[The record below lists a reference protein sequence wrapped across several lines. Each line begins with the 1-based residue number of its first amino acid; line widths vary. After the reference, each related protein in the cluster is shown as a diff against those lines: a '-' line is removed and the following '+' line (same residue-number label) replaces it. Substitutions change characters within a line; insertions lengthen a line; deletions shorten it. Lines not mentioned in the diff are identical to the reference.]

1 MEYTKEYLEKLAE
14 ANLVTPRQMDVY
26 DAMVRETLRDLIRGD
41 QNDTV
46 IEEYIECGDLVP
58 FDYVSDLSA
67 IINELARIILE
78 EREDAEAVLLEAQ
91 GSLEDAIKNIDLKIE
106 MLKGNE

>member
-1 MEYTKEYLEKLAE
+1 MEYTKEYLENLAK
-14 ANLVTPRQMDVY
+14 ANLVAPRQMEVY

-41 QNDTV
+41 ENDTV
-46 IEEYIECGDLVP
+46 IEEYIQCGDLVP

-106 MLKGNE
+106 MLKGDQ